1 MITCGVWKERS
12 KLLVVVLDDAGRASR
27 PIRMGTAIPAAE
39 GLVAHLDDDTE
50 IVIAEPLLGLPIA
63 RFAAASG
70 RLWIAPSALIEPI
83 RLAASLSA
91 RGSAAM
97 LARLPRIAAVR
108 PLLHRRAT
116 DPRQLTLL

>member
-1 MITCGVWKERS
+1 VITCGVWQERS
-12 KLLVVVLDDAGRASR
+12 KLLAVVLDDAGRASK
-27 PIRMGTAIPAAE
+27 PIRMGTSIPAAE
-39 GLVAHLDDDTE
+39 GLVAHLDDTE
-50 IVIAEPLLGLPIA
+50 IVIPERLLALPIA
-63 RFAAASG
+63 RSAAASG
-70 RLWIAPSALIEPI
+70 RLWVAPNSLIEPI